1 MFRSY
6 FQMRQ
11 IVNCCR
17 TSLHNISRKKI
28 SSGSD
33 VISNKTIE
41 TINRIL
47 PILGAFGSL
56 FLYLDS
62 NFKILDD
69 KFTKLDKKT
78 LEVLIDSRILSSVT
92 GEKFSALESKLD
104 YLSNQVIRVENKDER
119 IRAEIR
125 NDIKEAEK
133 IAIEEKK
140 LKRKWW

>member
-1 MFRSY
+1 MFRSH

-11 IVNCCR
+11 IVNSYR
-17 TSLHNISRKKI
+17 TSLHNIKRKQI

-33 VISNKTIE
+33 VISNQTIE
-41 TINRIL
+41 SINRIL

-62 NFKILDD
+62 NFKFLDD

-92 GEKFSALESKLD
+92 GEKYIALESKLD
-104 YLSNQVIRVENKDER
+104 YLSNQVIRVEYKDER

-133 IAIEEKK
+133 TAIEENK
-140 LKRKWW
+140 LKTKWW